1 MFKGLIFDM
10 DGVLV
15 DSMPTHARAIGILC
29 ERFGSP
35 TWSGDVSQFAG
46 VGPEDVFRV
55 LLPDQMREMGL
66 AALNDEKERIFRK
79 LFSAEA
85 KLMPSLESFLDQMKA
100 HGIKCSVGSS
110 GSRANVLLTWDK
122 CGLEQWFETYVC
134 CEDVTYCKPSP
145 EIFLTAAERL
155 GLRPEECIVFEDAVA
170 GIEAAKA
177 AGMKVVTLTTT
188 LPRERLEA
196 AGADLVIDSFS
207 EVDYDC
213 LCRLNDH

>member
-15 DSMPTHARAIGILC
+15 DSMPTHARAIGVLC

-35 TWSGDVSQFAG
+35 KWSGDVSQFAG
-46 VGPEDVFRV
+46 VGPEDVFGV

-66 AALNDEKERIFRK
+66 AALNDGKEQIFRE
-79 LFSAEA
+79 LFSSEA
-85 KLMPSLESFLDQMKA
+85 KLMPALEPFLDQMKA
-100 HGIKCSVGSS
+100 HNIKCAVGSS
-110 GSRANVLLTWDK
+110 GSRGNVMLTWDK
-122 CGLEQWFETYVC
+122 CNLEHWFETYVC

-155 GLRPEECIVFEDAVA
+155 GLQPAECIVFEDAISGV
-170 GIEAAKA
+170 EAAKA

-196 AGADLVIDSFS
+196 AGADLIIDSFS
-207 EVDYDC
+207 EVDYH
-213 LCRLNDH
+213 RLQNL